1 MNHAK
6 AIFPAL
12 LVMGLVSAM
21 ALPMAMTSQAS
32 AQSSITLNGAGAT
45 FPAPLIKEWTLKY
58 QTVTPNVNINYQAIG
73 SGAGIKQL
81 TAKTVDFGASDAPL
95 SAGQRGNFSGPVVHI
110 PETIGSVV
118 VAYNIPE
125 FPNKGL
131 KLSGPV
137 IADIFLGKVK
147 SWNNPEIQFLNP
159 GANLPDQ
166 PIVVIHRSDGSG
178 TTFVWTSYLSLVS
191 SAWNSTVGKGTSVQ
205 WPTGLGQ
212 SGNQGVANTVG
223 KPGGTGGTPYSIG
236 YVELAY
242 ALTSNMTYASIQN
255 KAGNFIE
262 PTLDSTKQAVQNAA
276 TQLPSGD
283 GDWSKVSLLNADGGQ
298 SYPIATFT
306 YIILYKDMSANVKT
320 QAQAQAVVDFIK
332 WAITTGQQQSSALGY
347 VPLPD
352 SVVQADLQTLGS
364 LSFGQTQ
371 LTVPEFPFVPVLM
384 AFSFVGVIAYLR
396 LAGKIGSK
404 FGLGI

>member
-1 MNHAK
+1 MYKVK
-6 AIFPAL
+6 AILPAL
-12 LVMGLVSAM
+12 LVIGLISAM
-21 ALPMAMTSQAS
+21 AVPMAMTSRAS

-58 QTVTPNVNINYQAIG
+58 QGVTPNVSINYQAIG

-95 SAGQRGNFSGPVVHI
+95 SSGQRANFTGPVVHI

-131 KLSGPV
+131 KLTGPV

-147 SWNNPEIQFLNP
+147 NWNDPEITQLNS
-159 GANLPDQ
+159 GANLPNQ
-166 PIVVIHRSDGSG
+166 PIVVVHRSDGSG
-178 TTFVWTSYLSLVS
+178 TTFVWTSYLSLMS
-191 SAWNSTVGKGTSVQ
+191 PAWNSTVGHGTAVQ

-223 KPGGTGGTPYSIG
+223 KPGGQGTPYSIG

-242 ALTSNMTYASIQN
+242 ALTNGMTYASIQN
-255 KAGNFIE
+255 KASNFIE

-276 TQLPSGD
+276 TQLPAGS
-283 GDWSKVSLLNADGGQ
+283 GDWSKVSLLNAGGDQ

-306 YIILYKDMSANVKT
+306 YIILYQDMSANIKS

-332 WAITTGQQQSSALGY
+332 WAITDGQNQSSALGY

-352 SVVQADLQTLGS
+352 SVVQTDLATLGT
-364 LSFGQTQ
+364 LKFGQTQ
-371 LTVPEFPFVPVLM
+371 LTVPEFPFAPVLM
-384 AFSFVGVIAYLR
+384 AVSFIGVVAYLR
-396 LAGKIGSK
+396 MAGKLGGR
-404 FGLGI
+404 FGLGA